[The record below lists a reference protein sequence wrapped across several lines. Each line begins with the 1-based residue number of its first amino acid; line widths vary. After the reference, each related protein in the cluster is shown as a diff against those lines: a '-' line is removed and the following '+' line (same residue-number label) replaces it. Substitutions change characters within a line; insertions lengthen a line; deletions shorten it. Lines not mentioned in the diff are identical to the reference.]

1 MLFVSIT
8 ALAQTNVA
16 YQDKNVRI
24 SVVTEGVVR
33 LEYSPTGRFVNDSS
47 FIAVNRNYPKA
58 QYKVKNGG
66 TVVIS
71 TPKLVLKYK
80 KGTGK
85 FTDKNLSIASPKD
98 NKAITPL
105 SSNRDGN
112 TLTVKI
118 GARKGN
124 YKDMPAQR
132 QFTVQVVA
140 SAVPTSVTVNGQKAD
155 FTYDGN
161 NLTVCI
167 PVSQTDCSVEK
178 TRA

>member
-1 MLFVSIT
+1 MRLSHVFASAAALFVSLT

-33 LEYSPTGRFVNDSS
+33 LEYSPTGQFVNDSS

-66 TVVIS
+66 TVVVS

-98 NKAITPL
+98 NKAITPFL
-105 SSNRDGN
+105 WKPGMKDDKN
-112 TLTVKI
+112 L
-118 GARKGN
+118 KG
-124 YKDMPAQR
+124 
-132 QFTVQVVA
+132 T
-140 SAVPTSVTVNGQKAD
+140 
-155 FTYDGN
+155 
-161 NLTVCI
+161 NLTLDRYNGNLFDDDPKQPMI
-167 PVSQTDCSVEK
+167 LDDGLLS
-178 TRA
+178 RNG